1 MATIWKGSLTF
12 GLLSVP
18 VTVKRALADS
28 SLRFRLLHDRDHA
41 PIELERVCSVD
52 GETVPWRHV
61 VKGYE
66 YRKGKFVVLTDAD
79 FRDAALASA
88 PTIDLGE
95 FVPAGDIDPRYF
107 DTPYFLMPGEG
118 GDAAYVLLREAL
130 RKTKTVG
137 IGTIILRQRE
147 HVAGVTVV
155 DDALILEIMR
165 FERDVL
171 PSNEYGFPATGRMR
185 SAELDM
191 AEELIQS
198 MTAPFN
204 PGRIADRYRANV
216 MKIIKA
222 RMKGAAPRL
231 AAAKPGRQ
239 EARVLDLMERLQQSL
254 AKRGATGK
262 PARTGSTGAARPP
275 RTRRSAHQ
283 ARSA

>member
-1 MATIWKGSLTF
+1 MATIWKGSLTL

-18 VTVKRALADS
+18 VTLKRALADS
-28 SLRFRLLHDRDHA
+28 ALRFRLLHDRDQA

-66 YRKGKFVVLTDAD
+66 YRKGEFVVLTDAD

-95 FVPAGDIDPRYF
+95 FVPASDIDPRYF
-107 DTPYFLMPGEG
+107 DTPYYLMPRDG

-137 IGTIILRQRE
+137 IGTIVLRQRE

-171 PSNEYGFPATGRMR
+171 QSHEYGFPATGRMR

-222 RMKGAAPRL
+222 RMKGTQPRL
-231 AAAKPGRQ
+231 AAPRPGRQ
-239 EARVLDLMERLQQSL
+239 ESRVLDLMERLQQSL
-254 AKRGATGK
+254 AKRGATGQ
-262 PARTGSTGAARPP
+262 PARTRNAGAARPP
-275 RTRRSAHQ
+275 RVRRS
-283 ARSA
+283 